1 MTNERIDHLEARIEA
16 LENLIVNLRTILDP
30 NKRYK
35 DYAQKKLNDIYDES
49 NSTHN

>member
-1 MTNERIDHLEARIEA
+1 MTDERIDDLEARLQAIED
-16 LENLIVNLRTILDP
+16 LIVNLRQALGMAMT
-30 NKRYK
+30 KK